1 MKRFANFYLC
11 YDYKYD
17 PKLRGFVRVE
27 SSEGYLLASGKNRSY
42 KTKIRPC
49 DLPEWYVYG
58 YFYKKHG
65 YMSAKGV
72 KYLAYRPQKHWNH
85 MFKDDFLFVSYNK
98 PITHTDDTVMS
109 FEGYDESIFGRVIID
124 FLLAAEKYSGYDI
137 TEIKKQIEDKRLW
150 LKATFPDAYQAEV
163 GRDEPFFAD

>member
-1 MKRFANFYLC
+1 MKKLANFYLC

-17 PKLRGFVRVE
+17 SNLWEFVRIE
-27 SSEGYLLASGKNRSY
+27 SPEGYLLSPRKYRTY
-42 KTKIRPC
+42 KTKILPT

-58 YFYKKHG
+58 YFYKRHG

-85 MFKDDFLFVSYNK
+85 MFKDDFLFVSYDR
-98 PITHTDDTVMS
+98 PITHTGDTVMS
-109 FEGYDESIFGRVIID
+109 YKGHDELIYGGMIID

-137 TEIKKQIEDKRLW
+137 TEIKEQIEDKRLW

-163 GRDEPFFAD
+163 RRDRPFFD